1 MMAEVV
7 GRLMHRSWFLHFP
20 CHGRLRVAIRS
31 LTGTEGQ
38 LKVDNGILGGGTQ
51 IRTER

>member
-1 MMAEVV
+1 VMAEVV
-7 GRLMHRSWFLHFP
+7 GGLMHRSWFLPVP

-31 LTGTEGQ
+31 LTVTEGQ
-38 LKVDNGILGGGTQ
+38 LKVGNGISGGGTQ